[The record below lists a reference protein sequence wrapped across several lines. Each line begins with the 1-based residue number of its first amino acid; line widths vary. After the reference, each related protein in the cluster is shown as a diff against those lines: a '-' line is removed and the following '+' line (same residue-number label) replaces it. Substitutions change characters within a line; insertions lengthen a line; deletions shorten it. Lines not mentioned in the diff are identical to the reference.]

1 MHFLADFLT
10 NLEGFGQISPKK
22 LFGFVL
28 IYQIVMSNNYFYY
41 KSDKFQHILLIF
53 WMLSY
58 VKMGFFVFFL
68 QKISLLPVFLTNLA
82 DFCQMSP
89 KKVFGLVFIYRIGM
103 SRHHICHFSRENF
116 GGKLIFLF
124 FFLEK

>member
-1 MHFLADFLT
+1 MHFLADFWT
-10 NLEGFGQISPKK
+10 NSEGFFQISPKK
-22 LFGFVL
+22 SFGSVL
-28 IYQIVMSNNYFYY
+28 IYQIVMCKNYFYY

-68 QKISLLPVFLTNLA
+68 QKISLLAVFLTNLA

-89 KKVFGLVFIYRIGM
+89 KKLFGFVFIYRIDM
-103 SRHHICHFSRENF
+103 SRHHICHFFHKNF
-116 GGKLIFLF
+116 GVKLIFLF
-124 FFLEK
+124 FFLKK

>member
-1 MHFLADFLT
+1 MLYMPFLTRKFWCKIDIFEVFPLKMRFLEDFLT
-10 NLEGFGQISPKK
+10 YLAGFCQISPKK
-22 LFGFVL
+22 SFGFVL

-68 QKISLLPVFLTNLA
+68 Q
-82 DFCQMSP
+82 
-89 KKVFGLVFIYRIGM
+89 
-103 SRHHICHFSRENF
+103 
-116 GGKLIFLF
+116 
-124 FFLEK
+124 